1 MLTIVQLQDVPDQPK
16 IKTDLP
22 GPLRIGDPVRL
33 PPFRISRRTPEGRHE
48 QLVVDMAGN
57 RFRVT
62 AIGLDSSQGPPR
74 QLISVEN
81 AMGQLLAWKAVKKPA
96 EPRKRLSPTI
106 FPRTP
111 V

>member
-1 MLTIVQLQDVPDQPK
+1 MLSIVQLQDVPGEPK
-16 IKTDLP
+16 IKLDLP

-33 PPFRISRRTPEGRHE
+33 PAFRLRRQTPEGRHE
-48 QLVVDMAGN
+48 QLEVGASC

-62 AIGLDSSQGPPR
+62 AVGQDASTAPPR
-74 QLISVEN
+74 QLLSIEI
-81 AMGQLLAWKAVKKPA
+81 AAGPTPAWKAVKKLPVTR
-96 EPRKRLSPTI
+96 RKLPPTH